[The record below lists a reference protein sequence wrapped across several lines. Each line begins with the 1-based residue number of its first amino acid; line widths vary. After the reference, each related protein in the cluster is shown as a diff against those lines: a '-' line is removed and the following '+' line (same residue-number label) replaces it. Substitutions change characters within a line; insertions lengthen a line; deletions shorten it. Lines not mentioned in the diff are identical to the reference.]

1 MKVHPE
7 VPKLLSE
14 LSQFVLAV
22 HMLAT
27 SPPWLTAGES
37 EGAEGGTEEAVVT
50 TFRQEE
56 AQVDQQ
62 GPGAA
67 EGLRGTRTGRPHQTG
82 LNKSEP
88 ARPKQI

>member
-7 VPKLLSE
+7 VHKSLSE
-14 LSQFVLAV
+14 PSRFVLV
-22 HMLAT
+22 PLPHSLT
-27 SPPWLTAGES
+27 TPTPCLSPGES

-50 TFRQEE
+50 AVRQEE

-67 EGLRGTRTGRPHQTG
+67 EGLRGTRTGRPLAKT
-82 LNKSEP
+82 SPDWTE
-88 ARPKQI
+88 